1 MPKTETLKVSSL
13 VKIKIACHKC
23 DGVLSIEYVDYYG
36 QDEVYEFEVLP
47 CPNCCIGD
55 KNEKN

>member
-23 DGVLSIEYVDYYG
+23 DGVLNIEYVDYYG
-36 QDEVYEFEVLP
+36 QDEVYEFEVSP
-47 CPNCCIGD
+47 CTTCIKD
-55 KNEKN
+55 TI